1 MDSIQ
6 NTMSKI
12 IRNCDVCIDGNVVSK
27 ELLIKTF
34 SGFISSTIEDKRH
47 NVGIVLHTGSIW
59 HTRQYLMYCTT
70 KQMLM
75 TLFSHFRQTTWYY
88 AMTAVKEKANHQNG
102 FSRAS

>member
-1 MDSIQ
+1 
-6 NTMSKI
+6 MSELFC
-12 IRNCDVCIDGNVVSK
+12 IRAQS
-27 ELLIKTF
+27 
-34 SGFISSTIEDKRH
+34 
-47 NVGIVLHTGSIW
+47 VLMQFFW